1 MTISGI
7 SDNICLNLTLDYRGK
22 ETGAPGRGPAP
33 CAGGVPAPGAPKRS
47 KEMAANPPESCGF
60 GRRGRRRR
68 LVIVSVFSPRP
79 AAEVAA
85 LALLLGPSY
94 GAGPPS
100 PPAEA
105 DRGPTPGPAGGGDE
119 RGPAQ

>member
-1 MTISGI
+1 MT
-7 SDNICLNLTLDYRGK
+7 
-22 ETGAPGRGPAP
+22 
-33 CAGGVPAPGAPKRS
+33 
-47 KEMAANPPESCGF
+47 ANSPESYGL
-60 GRRGRRRR
+60 RRR
-68 LVIVSVFSPRP
+68 LRRRKLVIESVLSPRP